1 MPADEQDV
9 RELPAYGVAEA
20 AHYLLVPRATLRAW
34 VAGMSYS
41 SDGERR
47 FFKPVIQPAATS
59 PVALSFIN
67 LVEAHVLAAI
77 RRKHR
82 VDMPAVRRTIYFLKK
97 EFRSPHPLADHKF
110 ETNGVDLFIEHLG
123 DFISASQGGQ
133 LAMRDLLKARLR
145 RIDRDDKGFPLRLYP
160 FTRVDGTDQPKNVVI
175 DLFISFGKAVITG
188 TGVSTEIVAER
199 FKAGESAD
207 ELANDY
213 GCDREKIEEAIR
225 CELSLAEAA

>member
-20 AHYLLVPRATLRAW
+20 AHYLLVPRATLRSW
-34 VAGMSYS
+34 VAGMSY
-41 SDGERR
+41 GTGTERKL
-47 FFKPVIQPAATS
+47 FKPVIRPAATS

-67 LVEAHVLAAI
+67 LTEAHVLAAI

-82 VDMPAVRRTIYFLKK
+82 VDMPAVRRAIDYLKK
-97 EFRSPHPLADHKF
+97 EFGSPHPLADHKF
-110 ETNGVDLFIEHLG
+110 ETNGVDLFVERFG
-123 DFISASQGGQ
+123 QFMSVSQGGQ
-133 LAMRDLLKARLR
+133 LAVRELLEAHLR
-145 RIDRDDKGFPLRLYP
+145 RIDRDEKGFPLRLYP
-160 FTRVDGTDQPKNVVI
+160 FTRIGGTQQPKNIVI
-175 DLFISFGKAVITG
+175 DPFISFGRAVITG
-188 TGVSTEIVAER
+188 TGVSTALVAER

>member
-1 MPADEQDV
+1 MRDQDV
-9 RELPAYGVAEA
+9 RELPAYGIAEA
-20 AHYLLVPRATLRAW
+20 AHYLLVPRATLRSW
-34 VAGMSYS
+34 VVGMSYG

-67 LVEAHVLAAI
+67 LIEAHVLAAI

-82 VDMPAVRRTIYFLKK
+82 VDMPAVRRAIDFLKK
-97 EFRSPHPLADHKF
+97 EFGSQHPLADHKF
-110 ETNGVDLFIEHLG
+110 ETNGVDLFVERYGQLL
-123 DFISASQGGQ
+123 SVSEGGQ
-133 LAMRDLLKARLR
+133 LAVRQLLEAHLR
-145 RIDRDDKGFPLRLYP
+145 GIERDDKGFPLRLYP
-160 FTRVDGTDQPKNVVI
+160 FTRVDQTDQPKNIVI
-175 DLFISFGKAVITG
+175 DPFISFGKAVITG
-188 TGVSTEIVAER
+188 TGVSTELVAER

-225 CELSLAEAA
+225 CELNLAEAA